1 MSLVLA
7 GGSAMQVAGLPGDP
21 TGKPAEPVRTVKTN
35 ALKVGGVGA
44 RSSDDPG
51 DGVEFTPPDRGL
63 MKTYHT
69 AQTLVKRQRD
79 GDAVEYLGKLL
90 KRRKIALCRKR
101 NGSTYHGLKSE
112 VIN

>member
-1 MSLVLA
+1 MGPRA
-7 GGSAMQVAGLPGDP
+7 QVAGLPGDP

-69 AQTLVKRQRD
+69 AQTLVKRQRY

-90 KRRKIALCRKR
+90 KAPEDCLMPEEK
-101 NGSTYHGLKSE
+101 GSTYHGLKSE
-112 VIN
+112 VTH